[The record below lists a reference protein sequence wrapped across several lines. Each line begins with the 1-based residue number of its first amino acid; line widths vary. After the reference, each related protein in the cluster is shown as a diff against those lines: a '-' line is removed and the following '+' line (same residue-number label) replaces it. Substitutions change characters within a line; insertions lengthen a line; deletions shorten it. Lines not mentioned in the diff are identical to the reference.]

1 MSRIGRLPVT
11 VPGGV
16 DIKIDGQTVSV
27 KGPKGQLSRTFHEN
41 MKIARE
47 DGKISVQR
55 ADDSQ
60 MNRALHGLTRTL
72 IANMVTGVTT
82 GFAKDLEISGT
93 GYRAILQGKKLTL
106 SLGFSHPIEIDPP
119 AGVTFTVETPQKLKV
134 SGIDKEAVGEVAA
147 KIRGL
152 REPDP
157 YKAKGVKY
165 AGEYIRRKAGK
176 AGKVG
181 AVRWSQPRTW
191 TCGRPRLRRRRPSP
205 SQRPPRTARAIRAS
219 ARRRWDRC
227 SARRRRPRASPRR
240 SSIAAVTAITG
251 ESKRWATP
259 PEARG

>member
-1 MSRIGRLPVT
+1 MVNGPLGELT
-11 VPGGV
+11 QQVPA
-16 DIKIDGQTVSV
+16 
-27 KGPKGQLSRTFHEN
+27 R
-41 MKIARE
+41 MKIEHAEGTITVARPTE
-47 DGKISVQR
+47 RG
-55 ADDSQ
+55 DD
-60 MNRALHGLTRTL
+60 RALHGLTRTL

-152 REPDP
+152 RDPDP

-181 AVRWSQPRTW
+181 A
-191 TCGRPRLRRRRPSP
+191 
-205 SQRPPRTARAIRAS
+205 AKA
-219 ARRRWDRC
+219 
-227 SARRRRPRASPRR
+227 
-240 SSIAAVTAITG
+240 
-251 ESKRWATP
+251 
-259 PEARG
+259 